1 MVQALI
7 GKGLFSRAVLM
18 DTGAF
23 LALAKSNDIHHS
35 VAFECLKLIAKH
47 RLPLFVSIP
56 TIYESYRRILFDLG
70 QTSAGQFLDQ
80 VLGGSLNLARTAIE
94 DEHEARRLIGRYAAL
109 QLTLTDA
116 ANMALMVR
124 LGIAAVFSF
133 DRHFLQAGFIRIPPF
148 HLS

>member
-7 GKGLFSRAVLM
+7 GKGLSSKAVLI
-18 DTGAF
+18 DTSAF
-23 LALAKSNDIHHS
+23 LALAKSKDIHHLAAS
-35 VAFECLKLIAKH
+35 GCLNLIAKH
-47 RLPLFVSIP
+47 RLPIFISIP
-56 TIYESYRRILFDLG
+56 TIYESHRRILFDLG
-70 QTSAGQFLDQ
+70 QSSAERFLDR
-80 VLGGSLNLARTAIE
+80 VFDGSANIARTAIE
-94 DEHEARRLIGRYAAL
+94 DEQEARKLIGKYTAL

-116 ANMALMVR
+116 ANMALMIR

>member
-7 GKGLFSRAVLM
+7 GKGLYSRAVLI

-23 LALAKSNDIHHS
+23 LALANSRDTHHS
-35 VAFECLKLIAKH
+35 AAFECLKSIAKY
-47 RLPLFVSIP
+47 RLPIFISLP
-56 TIYESYRRILFDLG
+56 TIYESFRRILFDLG
-70 QTSAGQFLDQ
+70 QQSARRFLDQ
-80 VLGGSLNLARTAIE
+80 VLDGSDNLKRTIIE
-94 DEHEARRLIGRYAAL
+94 DEHEARKLIQRYAAL

-116 ANMALMVR
+116 ANMALMIR
-124 LGIAAVFSF
+124 LEIAVVFSF